1 MFDTPYIIPV
11 AFFVAWT
18 VVSVARAKNG
28 IGGPFSRAGWHSNPE
43 NMEIPPM
50 FQKLLDKAMA
60 ERDEEISELK
70 ERIQTLEKIVI
81 DTHKSS
87 RLSDEIEKLREK
99 N

>member
-11 AFFVAWT
+11 AFFIAWAVVA
-18 VVSVARAKNG
+18 VARAKNG
-28 IGGPFSRAGWHSNPE
+28 IGGPFSRSGWHSNAE
-43 NMEIPPM
+43 NMVIPPM

-60 ERDEEISELK
+60 ERDEEISDLR

-87 RLSDEIEKLREK
+87 RLSDEIEKLREQ

>member
-1 MFDTPYIIPV
+1 MV
-11 AFFVAWT
+11 
-18 VVSVARAKNG
+18 
-28 IGGPFSRAGWHSNPE
+28 
-43 NMEIPPM
+43 IPPM

-60 ERDEEISELK
+60 ERDEEISDLR

-87 RLSDEIEKLREK
+87 RLSDEIEKLREQ